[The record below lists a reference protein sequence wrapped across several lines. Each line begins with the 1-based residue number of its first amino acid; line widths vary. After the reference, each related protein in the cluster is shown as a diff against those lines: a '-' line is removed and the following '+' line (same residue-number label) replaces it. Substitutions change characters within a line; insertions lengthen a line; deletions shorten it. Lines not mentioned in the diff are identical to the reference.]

1 MAYKIRVFLKNSNE
15 ETIIVPDVFKS
26 LSSVEAAIDKLE
38 SKYPDMYDY
47 VKVPVQ

>member
-1 MAYKIRVFLKNSNE
+1 MKYKIRVFQKNSNE
-15 ETIIVPDVFKS
+15 ETIIVADIFNS
-26 LSSVEAAIDKLE
+26 LSSAEAAIEKLE